1 MGFIW
6 RRCES
11 WGTLLCLL
19 VPGASAGE
27 GGGAAGQHDGGGG
40 VHERHGHQV
49 VLLRHRQ
56 VQGAVGREALQPH
69 RHHVHPIDR

>member
-1 MGFIW
+1 M
-6 RRCES
+6 RKLRYS
-11 WGTLLCLL
+11 LLCLL

-56 VQGAVGREALQPH
+56 VQRPVGGEALQPH
-69 RHHVHPIDR
+69 SHHVHPIDR